1 MNMNL
6 NQLALLQQLK
16 SGMDRF
22 RANHPK
28 FPMFLKA
35 VSQDGLK
42 EGTIV
47 EINVTTPDGKNYC
60 SNVKLTVDDMEFID
74 VLKNMS
80 SRQV

>member
-6 NQLALLQQLK
+6 NQLAMLQQLK

-47 EINVTTPDGKNYC
+47 EINVTAPEGKNYC
-60 SNVKLTVDDMEFID
+60 SNVKLTADDMELIEA
-74 VLKNMS
+74 LKNMGAH
-80 SRQV
+80 

>member
-6 NQLALLQQLK
+6 NQLTMLQQLK
-16 SGMDRF
+16 SGMDHF

-42 EGTIV
+42 EDTII
-47 EINVTTPDGKNYC
+47 EINVTTPEGKNYC
-60 SNVKLTVDDMEFID
+60 SNVKLNADDMEFIET
-74 VLKNMS
+74 LKNMG
-80 SRQV
+80 VH

>member
-1 MNMNL
+1 MNMNF
-6 NQLALLQQLK
+6 NQLAMIQQLK

-47 EINVTTPDGKNYC
+47 EINVTTPEGKNYC
-60 SNVKLTVDDMEFID
+60 SNVKLTADDMEFIEA
-74 VLKNMS
+74 LKNMGAH
-80 SRQV
+80 